1 MGSGEA
7 NTLPLFPP
15 GDSDGSW
22 SLCPHL
28 HQGLGQTGTQTTAKE
43 APVCLFRRTLPEF
56 GAPAMLGG
64 SEKQATVMDTSS
76 PGLWKLVSQGPE
88 EETSAWG
95 WGGEGGRLL
104 SEE

>member
-1 MGSGEA
+1 
-7 NTLPLFPP
+7 
-15 GDSDGSW
+15 
-22 SLCPHL
+22 
-28 HQGLGQTGTQTTAKE
+28 
-43 APVCLFRRTLPEF
+43 
-56 GAPAMLGG
+56 
-64 SEKQATVMDTSS
+64 MDTPS